1 MSFTID
7 GKYIKNKNL
16 VEGFETSC
24 PQGPQGPRGP
34 KGPTGEKGV
43 IGNQGP
49 QGDTGPIGPSG
60 TASDKLC
67 IDDICLSSEQFQY
80 FLDMYEYSKNYK
92 LSNINNELDT
102 AGTTRPITTPSLGGG
117 FRSPIGTTRRITTPS
132 LGGGFSSPITI
143 SPEGFYEGFECTSG
157 PAGPIGIEGPLG
169 DDGLA
174 GPRGAKGEPGIMG
187 PPGPKPGA
195 NASLCVDELCLEKK
209 HLQHFIE
216 LYNFNKN

>member
-7 GKYIKNKNL
+7 GKYIKKKNL
-16 VEGFETSC
+16 VEGFESSC

-49 QGDTGPIGPSG
+49 QGDIGPIGPPG

-80 FLDMYEYSKNYK
+80 FLDMYEYSRNYK
-92 LSNINNELDT
+92 LSNINNQLDE
-102 AGTTRPITTPSLGGG
+102 A
-117 FRSPIGTTRRITTPS
+117 
-132 LGGGFSSPITI
+132 SSTI
-143 SPEGFYEGFECTSG
+143 STPFGSNDTTEGFYEGFECTSG

-169 DDGLA
+169 DDGLP
-174 GPRGAKGEPGIMG
+174 GPRGAKGEPGLMG
-187 PPGPKPGA
+187 PPGPKPDA
-195 NASLCVDELCLEKK
+195 NASLCVDGLCLEKK